1 MTERELK
8 PNGRNIA
15 VTEKNKKD
23 YNMNIND
30 VVMNINDVINRCLV
44 RWLREN

>member
-44 RWLREN
+44 R